1 MPPPVEPM
9 CRWAGERAERRERK
23 RSMTHTATTAV
34 SVLMP
39 DTGGDVRTAINS
51 AAGLQRI
58 WGVLAGRAR
67 LGEGVRIHG
76 DRPKPGREGERRT
89 DFGPTL
95 AAVGRGTAAAF
106 DAGRPLVAHGAGPAR
121 CRVWTRWRRAAR

>member
-1 MPPPVEPM
+1 
-9 CRWAGERAERRERK
+9 
-23 RSMTHTATTAV
+23 MTHTATTAV

-39 DTGGDVRTAINS
+39 DTGGDVPRAIDS

-58 WGVLAGRAR
+58 WGVLADRAG
-67 LGEGVRIHG
+67 LGEDVRIPG
-76 DRPKPGREGERRT
+76 DWPEPRVEDQCRT

-95 AAVGRGTAAAF
+95 ALPVRRTPTAF

-121 CRVWTRWRRAAR
+121 CRVWMRWGRAAL

>member
-1 MPPPVEPM
+1 
-9 CRWAGERAERRERK
+9 
-23 RSMTHTATTAV
+23 MTHTATTAV

-58 WGVLAGRAR
+58 RGVLAGRAR
-67 LGEGVRIHG
+67 LGEDVLIPG
-76 DRPKPGREGERRT
+76 DWPKPRLEDECRT

-95 AAVGRGTAAAF
+95 AVPGRRTAAAF

-121 CRVWTRWRRAAR
+121 CRVWTRWRRAVR